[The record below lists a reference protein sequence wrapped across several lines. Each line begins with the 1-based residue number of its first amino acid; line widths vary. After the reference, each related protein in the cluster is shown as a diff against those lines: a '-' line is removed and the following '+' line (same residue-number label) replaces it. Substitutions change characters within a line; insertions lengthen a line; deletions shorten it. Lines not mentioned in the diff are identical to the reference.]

1 MEYINYACNEETK
14 YWKKAALVRV
24 LNESEEK
31 ELVDLAPSR
40 VCNS

>member
-1 MEYINYACNEETK
+1 MLTMKRQNTK
-14 YWKKAALVRV
+14 KKPALVRV

-40 VCNS
+40 VCN

>member
-1 MEYINYACNEETK
+1 MKRQNTK
-14 YWKKAALVRV
+14 KKTALVRV

-40 VCNS
+40 VCN